1 MTPEPTQPLADT
13 SVLPSN
19 GATKQTPISSTSTLF
34 WRIFIPVF
42 STVILTGFLL
52 AFWLISEDD
61 LYLSFP
67 ALYARIGITLLWAGW
82 ISFLSR
88 TLWLLKRIDA
98 DSVHLFVTDYW
109 TTVRYP
115 WTDVEKY
122 TETQRLGRTIGH
134 FHLKAAGR
142 FGKTISILPARHQKQ
157 WMSDHGLD
165 HLHSDTPSI

>member
-1 MTPEPTQPLADT
+1 MSEPIQQLADT

-52 AFWLISEDD
+52 AFWLISEED

-67 ALYARIGITLLWAGW
+67 ALYARLAITILWAAW
-82 ISFLSR
+82 IFFLYR
-88 TLWLLKRIDA
+88 TLWRLKRIDA

-122 TETQRLGRTIGH
+122 TETRRLGRTIGH

-142 FGKTISILPARHQKQ
+142 FGKTISILPARHKKQ
-157 WMSDHGLD
+157 WMIDHGLGD
-165 HLHSDTPSI
+165 LLP

>member
-1 MTPEPTQPLADT
+1 MSEPIQQLADT

-52 AFWLISEDD
+52 AFWLISEED

-67 ALYARIGITLLWAGW
+67 ALYARLAITILWATW
-82 ISFLSR
+82 IFFLYR
-88 TLWLLKRIDA
+88 TLWRLKRIDA

-142 FGKTISILPARHQKQ
+142 FGKTISILPARHKKQ
-157 WMSDHGLD
+157 WMIDHGLGD
-165 HLHSDTPSI
+165 LLR